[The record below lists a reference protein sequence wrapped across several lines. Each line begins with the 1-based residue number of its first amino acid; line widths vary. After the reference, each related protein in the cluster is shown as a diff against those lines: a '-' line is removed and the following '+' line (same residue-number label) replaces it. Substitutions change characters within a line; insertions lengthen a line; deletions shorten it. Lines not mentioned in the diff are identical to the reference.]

1 MKKSIS
7 ILLILLTLLPTIG
20 LSIGTHICGGDAK
33 EHKVVFNA
41 QSLQCNMLNETTKT
55 ACPMH
60 PVEPMDS
67 SKAMDCCDNVL
78 ISIETDEYQNQ
89 KTLVL
94 SPAISTVLFTIPVYT
109 LDSQFTAK
117 QELADIN
124 LTHRFKSP
132 PPKKTIFVRS
142 EVLLQSFL
150 N

>member
-1 MKKSIS
+1 MLS

-41 QSLQCNMLNETTKT
+41 QSLQCDMLNEATKM

-60 PVEPMDS
+60 PVEPVDS

-78 ISIETDEYQNQ
+78 ISIETDEYQNH
-89 KTLVL
+89 KTHVL
-94 SPAISTVLFTIPVYT
+94 SPALSTVLFSIPAYS

-117 QELADIN
+117 QELVDIN
-124 LTHRFKSP
+124 LTHSFRSP
-132 PPKKTIFVRS
+132 PPKKTIFVSS